1 MVSIA
6 GCAQTVTAP
15 TSAPNSADISAA
27 LGTGGVWKLQS
38 LTRPDSTTVTVSQ
51 PDRFTLELLDSTGR
65 TAVRADCNRGA
76 GPFTLNGSALTVGLM
91 AVTRAYCSSAPFDD
105 EYLKLLSGDSVL
117 TLSGTSLQLSSS
129 RGTLRFTL

>member
-1 MVSIA
+1 M
-6 GCAQTVTAP
+6 
-15 TSAPNSADISAA
+15 PNSADISAA

-38 LTRPDSTTVTVSQ
+38 LTRPDATTVTVSE
-51 PDRFTLELLDSTGR
+51 PDRFTLELDNTGR
-65 TAVRADCNRGA
+65 TGRTVVRADCNRGA
-76 GPFTLNGSALTVGLM
+76 GPFTLNGNALSVGLM

-105 EYLKLLSGDSVL
+105 EYLKVLSGDSVL